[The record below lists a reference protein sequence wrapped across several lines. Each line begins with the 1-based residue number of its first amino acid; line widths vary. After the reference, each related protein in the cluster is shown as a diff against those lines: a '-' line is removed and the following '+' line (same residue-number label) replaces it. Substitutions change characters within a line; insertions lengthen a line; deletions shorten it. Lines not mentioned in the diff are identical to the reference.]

1 MLLDK
6 MFKYHC
12 NSLLNVGI
20 PSCVPKSQLGPLTT
34 FAPGNI
40 PSAFILT
47 LLDLLGTGTL
57 EKIYFTNIR
66 QPFIFT
72 NKKL

>member
-1 MLLDK
+1 M
-6 MFKYHC
+6 
-12 NSLLNVGI
+12 
-20 PSCVPKSQLGPLTT
+20 T

-66 QPFIFT
+66 QPSIFT
-72 NKKL
+72 KKKL

>member
-1 MLLDK
+1 M
-6 MFKYHC
+6 
-12 NSLLNVGI
+12 
-20 PSCVPKSQLGPLTT
+20 T

-57 EKIYFTNIR
+57 EKTYFTNIR